1 MKTKLTVPYRNRFW
15 VVLGCLLMLAFTGP
29 LMVTFIREEEFGGAV
44 IGAFFVV
51 VLLHGAWRRL
61 SYGIRIGEKRVVLRS
76 QRQRHVVPYD
86 AVVEV
91 VVTFTQDKIL
101 ACVKTQENEEIRFVW
116 EEMVTDSRKVFPGR
130 GWGSNSV
137 PVRVGIRMTDR
148 FVERSIER
156 LTQCEKVR
164 IEDFHSVNA

>member
-1 MKTKLTVPYRNRFW
+1 MKTKLTIPYRNRFW
-15 VVLGCLLMLAFTGP
+15 VVVGCLLMLAFTVP
-29 LMVTFIREEEFGGAV
+29 MTVALVKRAEFGGAV
-44 IGAFFVV
+44 IGAFFVL

-91 VVTFTQDKIL
+91 VVTFTQETIA
-101 ACVKTQENEEIRFVW
+101 ACVKTREEEIRVVW
-116 EEMVTDSRKVFPGR
+116 DEMVTDSRKVFPGR

-148 FVERSIER
+148 FVERNIER
-156 LTQCEKVR
+156 LMRCEKVR